1 MSRKL
6 WLGILHLFCAGLI
19 GLPVFGATQTWSDQ
33 VTLTEDVTDDVELDG
48 EVAVTVA
55 SDSTVMVSGAI
66 SDKAGTKGKI
76 KLLGGGTLVLA
87 TANTFSGGAYVDTG
101 VLQVTCAGALGDG
114 AITVKGGT
122 SAKSQ
127 LQFNFSAIKSQGT
140 ITYANPITVENGGST
155 KYYQLQFGPHYNVSS
170 PDAEKKKRQT
180 LNLTGDITCAGDLY
194 MTLNNSWAT
203 ASEPNLYLNNVS
215 VDGMFYLDRPSI
227 DIYIQGAFVAGDF
240 ACGNYGK
247 YPARLYSSE
256 NRLDRISFS
265 NGGIECLGANV
276 LGGAAMAYVRNVKMD
291 VPVDLKMNSFDQMA
305 AYLSTSGY
313 DTSYLPQVT
322 ATAPVTLTLTGGVA
336 QATFEGSVGENVSLT
351 VDADEGTSFEQIL
364 TGNLAAMD
372 GLITVN
378 RGKLTLS
385 NAATIPT
392 DGLLAFNLGEHGM
405 IDLGGRSYTAKS
417 VTINGVE
424 QRNTT
429 LTHTTHPNNIAEGTT
444 ITAGGGGDQTIETDM
459 TVTGDWE
466 AFVADGITWTVTAQ
480 QTGSGKIIKR
490 GTGTLVLKAAN
501 SFTGGLQLDAGTVIV
516 AKNGALGDG
525 DVTIAGS
532 TANDCQLRF
541 DTVQI
546 GEAST
551 VVNKITLTGDSDA
564 THQAIFFDFPTTAQ
578 DDIWTVTFTGGIT
591 AAGDLYF
598 GDNHG
603 GKTSKETGVDWS
615 AKNWVTFDC
624 AINAAGKT
632 VGIAPV
638 GYTPGCTVNFNG
650 KVTAGT
656 FSFRGYTGSKTGG
669 AGSVRFNAANE
680 IGTLSC
686 AYNHVYA
693 TVDNALGDAKLDI
706 IDKYD
711 SARTG
716 FYLGNGTTQWMK
728 SLKTVTSSGSD
739 MNILPSS
746 GTATLVI
753 DGGSADSATAQ
764 VSLQGGLSLV
774 VDAQDD
780 AFTQTLTNRSHSMT
794 GSITVKR
801 GKLVICRTTEF
812 NGLSALAVSNGAVF
826 RAEAAIAGIVSN
838 KLDLVIETG
847 AVLDVA
853 SDTFTV
859 KTLTVDGKS
868 YRNGTYTKNQ
878 IPALPEGVTLTV
890 TAGSTITAA
899 EWTGAAGADDT
910 STATLQNWT
919 VGGKVPTADDLPLDD
934 GSLVA
939 TITGGTGMTYGDGD
953 FLNCLTN
960 DIAITDGM
968 VPFVIA
974 PASATPDACLRIRNG
989 FVSDKK
995 AQVVLS
1001 GRIAAPVDATGDTT
1015 LRYTAATADPLP
1027 SGTIRPENVVGKS
1040 IPLVLDGVTL
1050 DLPLSVGVGDNA
1062 NTLMARANT
1071 TNDLNGPVETINY
1084 SAYFSA
1090 DAGAVIRFNGGFK
1103 ASNAYHFMGPG
1114 EYQVNASPVQL
1125 NNGAIIEKS
1134 GKVVLDAED
1143 VTVTGNNSREGFVLS
1158 SGALEFRRNNCF
1170 VEATQI
1176 ALGGAKDKFA
1186 VEFNQT
1192 TQRIGRA
1199 NFAAA
1204 ASNVEATLNGAYP
1217 AMLEVTGATR
1227 TGANADQLK
1236 DPYCSAQVT
1245 GGLGFH
1251 MMWAD
1256 ETLTLANRAFA
1267 SCGNLEASAGTLEL
1281 ADGATWLNGTN
1292 FVARG
1297 TGALRFG
1304 GNRQVG
1310 NDAVLRIEDS
1320 GKVEIADGKRLKV
1333 AECWVGDTKIPDGA
1347 YTYANA
1353 PEPLKEHLVETD
1365 GRLSVGRVG
1374 MMIFVR

>member
-19 GLPVFGATQTWSDQ
+19 GLPVFGATQTWSGT
-33 VTLTEDVTDDVELDG
+33 VTLTADVTDDVELDG

-66 SDKAGTKGKI
+66 SDKAGTSGKI
-76 KLLGGGTLVLA
+76 KLVGGGTLVLA

-127 LQFNFSAIKSQGT
+127 LQFNFSAIKSKGT
-140 ITYANPITVENGGST
+140 ITYTNDIVVENGGDANH
-155 KYYQLQFGPHYNVSS
+155 YQLQFGPHNTDDKS
-170 PDAEKKKRQT
+170 ARQT

-194 MTLNNSWAT
+194 MSLNNGWST

-215 VDGMFYLDRPSI
+215 VDGEFYIDRPAI
-227 DIYIQGAFVAGDF
+227 DVYIQGKLVAKDLDSGK
-240 ACGNYGK
+240 NGK
-247 YPARLYSSE
+247 YPACLYSSE

-265 NGGIECLGANV
+265 NGGIECWGANV
-276 LGGAAMAYVRNVKMD
+276 LGGAAMMYSYRTD
-291 VPVDLKMNSFDQMA
+291 VAAALKMNGFSQTA
-305 AYLSTSGY
+305 AYLSTDNSY
-313 DTSYLPQVT
+313 NTDAKRKYLPQVT
-322 ATAPVTLTLTGGVA
+322 ATGSATLTLTGGVA

-429 LTHTTHPNNIAEGTT
+429 LTHETHPNNIAEGTT
-444 ITAGGGGDQTIETDM
+444 ITVGGGGDQTIETDM

-480 QTGSGKIIKR
+480 QTGSGKITKT

-501 SFTGGLQLDAGTVIV
+501 SFAGGLQLDAGTVIV

-551 VVNKITLTGDSDA
+551 VVNTIRLTGDSDA
-564 THQAIFFDFPTTAQ
+564 SHQAIFFDFPTVAQTA
-578 DDIWTVTFTGGIT
+578 IWTVTFTGGIT

-603 GKTSKETGVDWS
+603 GKTSSTTGVDWS

-716 FYLGNGTTQWMK
+716 FYLGKGTTQRMK

-847 AVLDVA
+847 AVLEVA

-890 TAGSTITAA
+890 TAGSTITVA

-953 FLNCLTN
+953 SLNCLTN

-974 PASATPDACLRIRNG
+974 PAAAAPDACLRIRNG
-989 FVSDKK
+989 FVSDQKT
-995 AQVVLS
+995 QVVLR
-1001 GRIAAPVDATGDTT
+1001 GRIAPPLDTGVGEQIYYNTKNMGSS
-1015 LRYTAATADPLP
+1015 LP
-1027 SGTIRPENVVGKS
+1027 SGTIRPENVAGTS

-1050 DLPLSVGVGDNA
+1050 DLPLSVGVSANA

-1071 TNDLNGPVETINY
+1071 TNDLNGSVETLNY

-1103 ASNAYHFMGPG
+1103 TSNAYHFMGPG

-1125 NNGAIIEKS
+1125 NKGAIIEKS
-1134 GKVVLDAED
+1134 GKVVLDTEG
-1143 VTVTGNNSREGFVLS
+1143 VTVTGNDNREGFVLTD
-1158 SGALEFRRNNCF
+1158 GALEFRRNNCF
-1170 VEATQI
+1170 AEATQI
-1176 ALGGAKDKFA
+1176 ALGGAKDTFA

-1227 TGANADQLK
+1227 TGAVEAQLK

-1251 MMWAD
+1251 MMWPD
-1256 ETLTLANRAFA
+1256 ETLVLAGRAFA
-1267 SCGNLEASAGTLEL
+1267 SCGDLEVSAGTLEL

-1297 TGALRFG
+1297 TGVLRFG

-1333 AECWVGDTKIPDGA
+1333 AECWVGGTKISDGA

-1353 PEPLKEHLVETD
+1353 PEPLKEHLVETA

-1374 MMIFVR
+1374 TMIFVR

>member
-19 GLPVFGATQTWSDQ
+19 GLPVFGETQTWSGT

-48 EVAVTVA
+48 EVEVTVA

-66 SDKAGTKGKI
+66 SDKAGKSGKI
-76 KLLGGGTLVLA
+76 NLVGGGTLVLT

-127 LQFNFSAIKSQGT
+127 LQFNFSAIKSKGT
-140 ITYANPITVENGGST
+140 ITYTNDIVVENGGDANH
-155 KYYQLQFGPHYNVSS
+155 YQLQFGPHYNDSAHKN
-170 PDAEKKKRQT
+170 DRQT

-194 MTLNNSWAT
+194 MSLNNSWST

-215 VDGMFYLDRPSI
+215 VDGEFYIDRPAI
-227 DIYIQGAFVAGDF
+227 DVYIQGKLVAKDLDSGK
-240 ACGNYGK
+240 NGK
-247 YPARLYSSE
+247 YPACLYSSE

-265 NGGIECLGANV
+265 NGGIECWGANV
-276 LGGAAMAYVRNVKMD
+276 LGGAAMMYSYRTD
-291 VPVDLKMNSFDQMA
+291 VAAALKMNGFSQTA
-305 AYLSTSGY
+305 AYLSTDDSY
-313 DTSYLPQVT
+313 NTAAKRNYLPQVT

-351 VDADEGTSFEQIL
+351 VDADEGTPFEQIL

-378 RGKLTLS
+378 RGKLTFS
-385 NAATIPT
+385 DAATIPT
-392 DGLLAFNLGEHGM
+392 DGLLAFNLGEEGM
-405 IDLGGRSYTAKS
+405 IDLGRRSYTAKS

-444 ITAGGGGDQTIETDM
+444 ITVGGGGDQTIETDM

-490 GTGTLVLKAAN
+490 GTGMLVLKAAN
-501 SFTGGLQLDAGTVIV
+501 SFAGGLQLDAGTVIV

-564 THQAIFFDFPTTAQ
+564 AHQAIFFDFPTVAQTA
-578 DDIWTVTFTGGIT
+578 IWTVTFTGGIT

-603 GKTSKETGVDWS
+603 GKTSSTTGVDWS

-716 FYLGNGTTQWMK
+716 FYLGKGTTQRMK

-847 AVLDVA
+847 AVLEVA

-960 DIAITDGM
+960 AIEVTAEM
-968 VPFVIA
+968 KPFVI
-974 PASATPDACLRIRNG
+974 ASATPDACLRIRNG

-1001 GRIAAPVDATGDTT
+1001 GRIAAPVDASGDTT

-1027 SGTIRPENVVGKS
+1027 SGTIRPTNVAGKS

-1050 DLPLSVGVGDNA
+1050 DLPLSVGVGANA

-1071 TNDLNGPVETINY
+1071 TNDLNGPVETITY
-1084 SAYFSA
+1084 SAYFSV
-1090 DAGAVIRFNGGFK
+1090 DDGAVIRFNGGFK

-1158 SGALEFRRNNCF
+1158 SGALEFRRDNCL

-1176 ALGGAKDKFA
+1176 ALGGESVAFA

-1192 TQRIGRA
+1192 TQRIGRV

-1204 ASNVEATLNGAYP
+1204 AGNTKATLNGAYP

-1227 TGANADQLK
+1227 TGANAGQLK

-1251 MMWAD
+1251 MMWTD
-1256 ETLTLANRAFA
+1256 QTLTLANRAFA

-1304 GNRQVG
+1304 GNRQLG